1 MSEVHLIA
9 SIEGPDDAP
18 AVILGN
24 PIGTTRAIW
33 DAQVPLLRMDYRLLR
48 FELRGHGEPGARSA
62 APPGPYSLAELG
74 TDVLGLMRDHGI
86 ATAAYCGISLGGMIG
101 LWLAANAPDR
111 ISSLIAC
118 CTAIA
123 PMPSRQAWLDRAALV
138 RSEGMA
144 AIAEMTPP
152 RWFTPDFI
160 ARQPRAV
167 AAVTDMLLGTDPQG
181 YAGCGEAIADL
192 DLAAALASVKA
203 PTLVIAGAEDIAAP
217 PWQAARTALGIA
229 DSRLTVIRGTAHLAP
244 YQTPGPVNDAVLAHL
259 AATTRQPA

>member
-1 MSEVHLIA
+1 MSSAGSGAGPPLSPPEGIQISEVQIEA

-18 AVILGN
+18 VVILAN

-33 DAQVPLLRMDYRLLR
+33 DAQAPLLRKDYRLLR

-62 APPGPYSLAELG
+62 APPGPYSIAELG

-111 ISSLIAC
+111 ISSLVVC
-118 CTAIA
+118 CAAIT
-123 PMPSRQAWLDRAALV
+123 PMPSRQSWLDRAALV

-144 AIAEMTPP
+144 AIAGMIPP

-160 ARQPRAV
+160 
-167 AAVTDMLLGTDPQG
+167 
-181 YAGCGEAIADL
+181 
-192 DLAAALASVKA
+192 S
-203 PTLVIAGAEDIAAP
+203 
-217 PWQAARTALGIA
+217 
-229 DSRLTVIRGTAHLAP
+229 
-244 YQTPGPVNDAVLAHL
+244 
-259 AATTRQPA
+259 RQPA